1 MTEQLKIIIREISK
15 DIVEAARRIMA
26 SDVGINQK
34 TKPPKN
40 TLVGSNLY
48 KQIKRSWKEDGDN
61 IVIDTFFNYYI
72 GYIEWDRR
80 PKFKKRPP
88 TREIVKWLQRKHI
101 VSSNENINSV
111 AYVISRSIWRKGHK
125 GRKILKALDKYV
137 DSQFDNRYADMLLDA
152 LFQEVDNYFSN

>member
-1 MTEQLKIIIREISK
+1 MTEQLKIIIRAISK

-80 PKFKKRPP
+80 PKYKKRPP

-111 AYVISRSIWRKGHK
+111 AYVISRSIWTDGYKA
-125 GRKILKALDKYV
+125 RKITDALDKYV
-137 DSQFDNRYADMLLDA
+137 DSNFDEKYADMIFNA

>member
-1 MTEQLKIIIREISK
+1 MTEQLKIIIRAISK

-61 IVIDTFFNYYI
+61 IVIDTFFNDYI
-72 GYIEWDRR
+72 GYIEWDRP
-80 PKFKKRPP
+80 PKYKKRPP
-88 TREIVKWLQRKHI
+88 TIEIVKWLQRKHI

-111 AYVISRSIWRKGHK
+111 AYVISRSIWKKGWK
-125 GRKILKALDKYV
+125 GRKILEALDKYV
-137 DSQFDNRYADMLLDA
+137 DSHFDEKYADMIFNA
-152 LFQEVDNYFSN
+152 LFQEVDDYFSN

>member
-61 IVIDTFFNYYI
+61 IVIDTFFNDYI
-72 GYIEWDRR
+72 GYIEWDRP
-80 PKFKKRPP
+80 PKYKKRPP

-101 VSSNENINSV
+101 VSTNENINSV
-111 AYVISRSIWRKGHK
+111 AYVISRSIWKKGWK
-125 GRKILKALDKYV
+125 GRKILEALDKYV
-137 DSQFDNRYADMLLDA
+137 DSHFDNRYADMLLDA
-152 LFQEVDNYFSN
+152 LFQEVDDYFSN

>member
-34 TKPPKN
+34 TDPPKN

-72 GYIEWDRR
+72 GYIEWYRR

-88 TREIVKWLQRKHI
+88 TREIVKWLKRKHI
-101 VSSNENINSV
+101 TSSTANINSV
-111 AYVISRSIWRKGHK
+111 AYVIARSIWRTGHK
-125 GRKILKALDKYV
+125 ARKITKALDKYV
-137 DSQFDNRYADMLLDA
+137 DSGFKNKYADMIFNA
-152 LFQEVDNYFSN
+152 LFQEVDDYFSN

>member
-1 MTEQLKIIIREISK
+1 MTEQLKIIVREISK

-72 GYIEWDRR
+72 GYIEWDRP
-80 PKFKKRPP
+80 PKYGKRPP

-111 AYVISRSIWRKGHK
+111 AYVISRSIWEKGWK
-125 GRKILKALDKYV
+125 GRKILEALDKYV
-137 DSQFDNRYADMLLDA
+137 DSHFDEKYADMIFDA
-152 LFQEVDNYFSN
+152 LFQEVNDYFSN

>member
-1 MTEQLKIIIREISK
+1 MTEQLKIIIRAISK

-61 IVIDTFFNYYI
+61 IVIDTFFNDYI
-72 GYIEWDRR
+72 GYIEWDRP
-80 PKFKKRPP
+80 PKYKKRPP

-111 AYVISRSIWRKGHK
+111 AYVISRSIWKKGWK
-125 GRKILKALDKYV
+125 GRKILEALDKYV
-137 DSQFDNRYADMLLDA
+137 DSHFDEKYADMIFNA
-152 LFQEVDNYFSN
+152 LFQEVDDYFSN

>member
-1 MTEQLKIIIREISK
+1 MTEQLKIIIRAISK

-72 GYIEWDRR
+72 GYIEWDR
-80 PKFKKRPP
+80 PPEYKKRPP

-111 AYVISRSIWRKGHK
+111 AYVISRSIWKKGWK
-125 GRKILKALDKYV
+125 GRKILEALDKYV
-137 DSQFDNRYADMLLDA
+137 DSHFDEKYADMIFEA
-152 LFQEVDNYFSN
+152 MFKEVDDYFSN

>member
-1 MTEQLKIIIREISK
+1 MTEQLKIIIRAISK

-72 GYIEWDRR
+72 GYIEWDR
-80 PKFKKRPP
+80 PPEYKKRPP
-88 TREIVKWLQRKHI
+88 IREIVKWLQRKHI

-111 AYVISRSIWRKGHK
+111 AYVISRSIWKKGWK
-125 GRKILKALDKYV
+125 GRKILEALDKYV
-137 DSQFDNRYADMLLDA
+137 DSHFDEKYADMIFNA
-152 LFQEVDNYFSN
+152 LFQEVDDYFSN

>member
-72 GYIEWDRR
+72 GYIEWDRP
-80 PKFKKRPP
+80 PKYKKRPP

-152 LFQEVDNYFSN
+152 LFQEVDNYFSK